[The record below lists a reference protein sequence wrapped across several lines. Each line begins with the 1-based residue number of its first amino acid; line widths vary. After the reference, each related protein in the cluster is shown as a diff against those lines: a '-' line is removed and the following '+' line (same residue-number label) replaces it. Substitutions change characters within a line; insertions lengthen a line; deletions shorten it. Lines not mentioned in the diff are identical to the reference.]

1 MIGNK
6 VNTPYGR
13 GVIIEDRGNMVVVK
27 PNSWV
32 LANDK
37 PPTFYLNIKD
47 VKKYFEIGDKV
58 TTSFG
63 LGLINDIRTDGF
75 HIVTLNNWSLANGK
89 SPTLYLNQSAI
100 KPSQLTNQTPAI
112 TTSTEKPNEPKI
124 KSIDEILLES
134 LDKALSYKTKATDL
148 FKAKQYDKS
157 RSMYMQALNVLRVS
171 DKPYYYCSCVHNFN
185 MFIIYIYDIIY
196 DLIYIYNVVCSL
208 RERMHRISSKRG
220 HSS

>member
-13 GVIIEDRGNMVVVK
+13 GVIIEDRGNIVVVK

-32 LANDK
+32 LANNK

-47 VKKYFEIGDKV
+47 IKFFEVGDKV

-63 LGLINDIRTDGF
+63 TGLINDIRADGV

-100 KPSQLTNQTPAI
+100 KPSQLTNETPAI
-112 TTSTEKPNEPKI
+112 TTSTEKPKESKV

-134 LDKALSYKTKATDL
+134 LDKALSYKTEATEL
-148 FKAKQYDKS
+148 FKAKQYEKS
-157 RSMYMQALNVLRVS
+157 RAMYMQALNVLRVS
-171 DKPYYYCSCVHNFN
+171 YKYSVLTRIPSN
-185 MFIIYIYDIIY
+185 MFICCWHIYVY
-196 DLIYIYNVVCSL
+196 LYICIVYSL
-208 RERMHRISSKRG
+208 RVMMPRISSKPG